1 MPSVHW
7 KQIEKEISLLKGYQ
21 QSIVDLD
28 VAFDVQPS
36 PYSENAKNSMENTTK
51 VILDTAEQNYKI
63 DEISDTR
70 KEHIYQVQRIDTN
83 ENNPKCLYGDTEEK
97 NLILEDDIA
106 ETEKITEP
114 FQEDANTDT
123 NSEGDRLA
131 NLLLSISEFRVDATN
146 IDYKEETNLI
156 KQPKKQ
162 EEEREISNI
171 EDLKTSTFFQTDD
184 NLLLK
189 NHNENIG
196 ADLNNTKDVFQ
207 GEDDCLADLLISM
220 SKCRLDSTGS
230 EISKHIENIKSFTTL
245 STNID
250 IQDYPKYTTEDE
262 MKICNSQKQQFKTE
276 EINFNSTET
285 EQLNYDKEIRNNNT
299 SVVDL
304 HTERKVGK
312 NRPYWNHE
320 IGVHFLNFLIDSSMS
335 HSMLHPNNYLF
346 NLVKKL

>member
-1 MPSVHW
+1 M
-7 KQIEKEISLLKGYQ
+7 KGYQ

-51 VILDTAEQNYKI
+51 VILDTAEQHYKI

-83 ENNPKCLYGDTEEK
+83 ENNPKCLYGDTEGK
-97 NLILEDDIA
+97 NLILADDIA

-114 FQEDANTDT
+114 FQEDAYSGT

-131 NLLLSISEFRVDATN
+131 NLLLSISEFRFDSTN
-146 IDYKEETNLI
+146 IDYKEESNLI
-156 KQPKKQ
+156 KQPKQQ
-162 EEEREISNI
+162 EEKREISNI
-171 EDLKTSTFFQTDD
+171 EDMKTSILLQPDD
-184 NLLLK
+184 NLLLE

-230 EISKHIENIKSFTTL
+230 EISKHVEDIKSFTTL

-250 IQDYPKYTTEDE
+250 IQDYPEDTIKDE
-262 MKICNSQKQQFKTE
+262 MKIYSLQKQEFKTE
-276 EINFNSTET
+276 EIKFNSTET
-285 EQLNYDKEIRNNNT
+285 QQINYEKEIRKNNISIT
-299 SVVDL
+299 DL
-304 HTERKVGK
+304 HTEKK
-312 NRPYWNHE
+312 SSYWNHE

-346 NLVKKL
+346 KLVKKL